1 MIGIRLEVSERAL
14 NIILQIVY
22 VESICM
28 YMYTEPLLHSTS
40 FLALGSAGTNLIG
53 QLEIHYFTY
62 RPLHL
67 TNQIPLFVTT
77 ILF

>member
-1 MIGIRLEVSERAL
+1 MIGTRLEVSERAL

-40 FLALGSAGTNLIG
+40 FLALGSAGTMVSWRSIILLID
-53 QLEIHYFTY
+53 LSS
-62 RPLHL
+62 
-67 TNQIPLFVTT
+67 
-77 ILF
+77 

>member
-14 NIILQIVY
+14 NIILQIIY

-40 FLALGSAGTNLIG
+40 FLALGSA
-53 QLEIHYFTY
+53 Y
-62 RPLHL
+62 RPLQL